1 MCFGLVSASWRVVK
15 WGSLPLSIDR
25 INNSTS
31 SLYSLTLPVVPQVEG
46 GKHATSIALS
56 LSFHILICFF
66 P

>member
-1 MCFGLVSASWRVVK
+1 MLVSASCRVVK

-31 SLYSLTLPVVPQVEG
+31 SLYSLTLPVVPQVEEG
-46 GKHATSIALS
+46 RGDMPL
-56 LSFHILICFF
+56 